1 LKGQAPPLSQPFGD
15 LSIQPLEEPPLT
27 YK

>member
-1 LKGQAPPLSQPFGD
+1 LKSQAPPLSQPSAD
-15 LSIQPLEEPPLT
+15 LSIRPLEEPPLT

>member
-1 LKGQAPPLSQPFGD
+1 LKGQAPPLTQPSGD
-15 LSIQPLEEPPLT
+15 LSVRPLEEPPLT